1 MTCLLLDVNE
11 TLSDTAPLAGR
22 FTDLGLPSHTADLWF
37 ASVLRDGFALTALG
51 GSRPFAEVAR
61 GVLSQLLPEEDFD
74 GAVSHVLGAFT
85 SLEVH
90 PDVVPGL
97 RALADGGHR
106 VLTLSNGAAGVAESL
121 LERAG
126 ARHLVERCLSV
137 DDASA
142 WKPAPQAYEYA
153 AAVTGV
159 SLAEMVMVAV
169 HPWDLEGAR
178 TVGMRTVYV
187 NRSGARYPTHLS
199 EPDLTVRSFA
209 DVADALTCGRP
220 AHSSG

>member
-22 FTDLGLPSHTADLWF
+22 FTDLGLPAHTADLWF

-51 GSRPFAEVAR
+51 AAKPFAAVAR
-61 GVLSQLLPEEDFD
+61 GVLSQLLPEAGVDD
-74 GAVSHVLGAFT
+74 AVTHVLSAFT
-85 SLEVH
+85 ALDPH
-90 PDVVPGL
+90 ADVVPGL
-97 RALADGGHR
+97 QALADAGHR
-106 VLTLSNGAAGVAESL
+106 VLTLSNGAAAVAESL

-137 DDASA
+137 DDAGA

-159 SLAEMVMVAV
+159 PLTEMVMVAV

-209 DVADALTCGRP
+209 DVAA
-220 AHSSG
+220 AFA